1 MFRPAAASRQS
12 GRSRRGVGALALTLL
27 FLAPS
32 GASFG
37 CGSQVNLKEA
47 LAVIDFRGGW
57 YDAGIVNGKNKLV
70 PSAEFRL
77 EKKTDDRVGPVAL
90 SILFKR
96 LEGGVEQDFEDVF
109 LQRVEFTDS
118 NRTTLL
124 KVRPEAGYTGEAP
137 QTRQQMLENSN
148 FVDVR
153 AIIFVR
159 QGATWIELARLDLP
173 RSLIIE

>member
-1 MFRPAAASRQS
+1 MFRLAAPSRQS
-12 GRSRRGVGALALTLL
+12 GRARRGGRALALLL
-27 FLAPS
+27 VLGLPA
-32 GASFG
+32 ASSG

-47 LAVIDFRGGW
+47 LAVTDLSGGW

-70 PSAEFRL
+70 PSARFRL
-77 EKKTDDRVGPVAL
+77 EKKTDDEIEAVAL

-96 LEGGVEQDFEDVF
+96 LEGGVEQDFEDVY
-109 LQRVEFTDS
+109 LQRVEFTDGS
-118 NRTTLL
+118 RTRLL
-124 KVRPEAGYTGEAP
+124 DVRPEAGYTGEAP

-153 AIIFVR
+153 ALVFVR

-173 RSLIIE
+173 RTLITQ